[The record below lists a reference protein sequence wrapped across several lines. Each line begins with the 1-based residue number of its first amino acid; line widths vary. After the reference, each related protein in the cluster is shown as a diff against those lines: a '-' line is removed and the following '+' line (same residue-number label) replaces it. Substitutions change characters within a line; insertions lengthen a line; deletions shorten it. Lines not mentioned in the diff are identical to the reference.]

1 MHYPSTPPPKICT
14 IFLAH
19 RHKGSAF
26 LALVLVMAIVSSLFS
41 LGSAKVTQ
49 AAMNGTSSNKTSL
62 QAQQYAVS
70 EAALL
75 QAVPYVDLKAS
86 AKAEIPNSSYFTE
99 TTLSSE
105 SNYTDATKKRTATI
119 HIYFGN
125 ETVPRASL
133 AVDRYSVEPEKISVI
148 PIGTVIAFAGNGSPS
163 NDGTWL
169 LCNGQSCAGY
179 AELVNTLGKST
190 VPDYRNRFLEGS
202 ETAGTVIEAGL
213 PNITGV
219 VDGYR
224 LGCSD
229 EGTWMNSS
237 SGAFSG
243 YGKAGKA
250 CGAEG
255 NWHMS
260 MPITFNASLS
270 NPIYGRSTTV
280 QPSAVTVRYFIKA
293 A

>member
-1 MHYPSTPPPKICT
+1 MLYVLSIYPPPKICA

-19 RHKGSAF
+19 KHKGSAF
-26 LALVLVMAIVSSLFS
+26 LALVLVMAMVSSLFS

-75 QAVPYVDLKAS
+75 QAVPYADLKAS
-86 AKAEIPNSSYFTE
+86 SKAEIPNSSYFTE
-99 TTLSSE
+99 TSLSSE

-119 HIYFGN
+119 HIYYGN

-163 NDGTWL
+163 DDGTWL
-169 LCNGQSCAGY
+169 ECNGQSCAAY
-179 AELVNTLGKST
+179 PKLVSVLGKSK

-202 ETAGTVIEAGL
+202 GAAGTVMEAGL
-213 PNITGV
+213 PNITGQV
-219 VDGYR
+219 WAGWMGGNGVFKRYRYVGASGDGNGHPPADSCTFDASR
-224 LGCSD
+224 
-229 EGTWMNSS
+229 SS
-237 SGAFSG
+237 
-243 YGKAGKA
+243 
-250 CGAEG
+250 
-255 NWHMS
+255 
-260 MPITFNASLS
+260 
-270 NPIYGRSTTV
+270 PIYGRSTTV
-280 QPSAVTVRYFIKA
+280 QPPAVTVRYFIKA

>member
-1 MHYPSTPPPKICT
+1 
-14 IFLAH
+14 
-19 RHKGSAF
+19 
-26 LALVLVMAIVSSLFS
+26 MAMVSSLFS

-99 TTLSSE
+99 TSLSSE

-119 HIYFGN
+119 HIYYGN
-125 ETVPRASL
+125 ESVPRASL
-133 AVDRYSVEPEKISVI
+133 SVDRYSVEPEKISVI

-163 NDGTWL
+163 DDGTWL
-169 LCNGQSCAGY
+169 ECNGQSCAAY
-179 AELVNTLGKST
+179 PKLVSVLGKST
-190 VPDYRNRFLEGS
+190 LPDYRNRFLES
-202 ETAGTVIEAGL
+202 ATTAGTVIEAGL
-213 PNITGV
+213 PNITGT

-229 EGTWMNSS
+229 ERTFMNSS
-237 SGAFSG
+237 TGAFSG
-243 YGKAGKA
+243 YGKAGNA
-250 CGAEG
+250 YGAEG

-270 NPIYGRSTTV
+270 NSIYGNSTTV
-280 QPSAVTVRYFIKA
+280 QPPAVTVKYFIKA

>member
-1 MHYPSTPPPKICT
+1 
-14 IFLAH
+14 
-19 RHKGSAF
+19 
-26 LALVLVMAIVSSLFS
+26 MAIVSSLFS

-75 QAVPYVDLKAS
+75 QAVPYFDLKAS

-99 TTLSSE
+99 TSLSSE
-105 SNYTDATKKRTATI
+105 SNYTDSTKKRTATI
-119 HIYFGN
+119 HIYYGN

-163 NDGTWL
+163 DDGTWL
-169 LCNGQSCAGY
+169 ECNGQSCAAY
-179 AELVNTLGKST
+179 PKLVSVLSKST

-202 ETAGTVIEAGL
+202 STPNTVFEAGL
-213 PNITGV
+213 PEITGTLNV
-219 VDGYR
+219 SWRNNGSANGATGAFTDRPYFGADWSSGSSAVHMHEYT
-224 LGCSD
+224 LKASK
-229 EGTWMNSS
+229 SS
-237 SGAFSG
+237 S
-243 YGKAGKA
+243 
-250 CGAEG
+250 
-255 NWHMS
+255 
-260 MPITFNASLS
+260 
-270 NPIYGRSTTV
+270 IYGRSSTV
-280 QPSAVTVRYFIKA
+280 QPPAVTVRYFIKA

>member
-1 MHYPSTPPPKICT
+1 MKYTPLPPPRKSI
-14 IFLAH
+14 
-19 RHKGSAF
+19 RHNGSAA
-26 LALVLVMAIVSSLFS
+26 LAIIVVMGIVSSLFS

-49 AAMNGTSSNKTSL
+49 AAMNGTSSNKASL

-75 QAVPYVDLKAS
+75 QAVPYSDLKAS

-99 TTLSSE
+99 TSLSSE
-105 SNYTDATKKRTATI
+105 SNYTNATKKRTATI
-119 HIYFGN
+119 HIYFEN

-169 LCNGQSCAGY
+169 ECNGQSCAGY

-202 ETAGTVIEAGL
+202 GAAGTVLEAGL
-213 PNITGV
+213 PNITGTFGQDDYV
-219 VDGYR
+219 GSPHY
-224 LGCSD
+224 
-229 EGTWMNSS
+229 SS
-237 SGAFSG
+237 KKFSGAFYSKGYISG
-243 YGKAGKA
+243 GLSKDGGVSNGLYLT
-250 CGAEG
+250 
-255 NWHMS
+255 N
-260 MPITFNASLS
+260 IDASRCS
-270 NPIYGRSTTV
+270 SIYGNSTTV
-280 QPSAVTVRYFIKA
+280 QPPAVTVKYFIKA

>member
-1 MHYPSTPPPKICT
+1 MKYTPLPHPPRKSI
-14 IFLAH
+14 
-19 RHKGSAF
+19 RHNGSAA
-26 LALVLVMAIVSSLFS
+26 LAIIVVMGIVSSLFS

-49 AAMNGTSSNKTSL
+49 AAMNGTSSNKASL

-75 QAVPYVDLKAS
+75 QAVPYSDLKAS

-99 TTLSSE
+99 TSLSSE
-105 SNYTDATKKRTATI
+105 SNYTNATKKRTATI
-119 HIYFGN
+119 HIYFEN

-169 LCNGQSCAGY
+169 ECNGQSCAGY

-202 ETAGTVIEAGL
+202 GAAGTVLEAGL
-213 PNITGV
+213 PNITGTFGQDDYV
-219 VDGYR
+219 GSPHY
-224 LGCSD
+224 
-229 EGTWMNSS
+229 SS
-237 SGAFSG
+237 KKFSGAFYSKGYISG
-243 YGKAGKA
+243 GLSKDGGVSNGLYLT
-250 CGAEG
+250 
-255 NWHMS
+255 N
-260 MPITFNASLS
+260 IDASRCS
-270 NPIYGRSTTV
+270 SIYGNSTTV
-280 QPSAVTVRYFIKA
+280 QPPAVTVKYFIKA

>member
-1 MHYPSTPPPKICT
+1 MHYPFIPPKICA

-75 QAVPYVDLKAS
+75 QAVPYSDLKAS

-99 TTLSSE
+99 TSLSSE
-105 SNYTDATKKRTATI
+105 SNYTDAAKKRTATI
-119 HIYFGN
+119 HIYYGN

-148 PIGTVIAFAGNGSPS
+148 PIGTVIAFAGSGSPS
-163 NDGTWL
+163 DDGTWL
-169 LCNGQSCAGY
+169 ECNGQSCAGY
-179 AELVNTLGKST
+179 PKLVSVLRKST
-190 VPDYRNRFLEGS
+190 LPDYRNRFLEGS
-202 ETAGTVIEAGL
+202 ATPNIILEAGL
-213 PNITGV
+213 PNIIASFRCNRGFGR
-219 VDGYR
+219 DGH
-224 LGCSD
+224 SA
-229 EGTWMNSS
+229 
-237 SGAFSG
+237 SGAFYTSG
-243 YGKAGKA
+243 R
-250 CGAEG
+250 AEMG
-255 NWHMS
+255 D
-260 MPITFNASLS
+260 SLS
-270 NPIYGRSTTV
+270 NWYNENQLHFDASRCSPIYGRSWTV
-280 QPSAVTVRYFIKA
+280 QPPAVTVRYFIKA

>member
-1 MHYPSTPPPKICT
+1 M
-14 IFLAH
+14 
-19 RHKGSAF
+19 G
-26 LALVLVMAIVSSLFS
+26 IVSSLFS

-49 AAMNGTSSNKTSL
+49 AAMNGTSSNKASL

-75 QAVPYVDLKAS
+75 QAVPYSDLKAS

-99 TTLSSE
+99 TSLSSE

-119 HIYFGN
+119 HIYFEN

-169 LCNGQSCAGY
+169 ECNGQSCAGY
-179 AELVNTLGKST
+179 AELVSTLGKST

-202 ETAGTVIEAGL
+202 GAAGTVIEAGL
-213 PNITGV
+213 PNITGTFGQDDYV
-219 VDGYR
+219 GRPNY
-224 LGCSD
+224 
-229 EGTWMNSS
+229 SS
-237 SGAFSG
+237 KKFSGAFYSKGYISG
-243 YGKAGKA
+243 GLSKDGGVSNGLYLT
-250 CGAEG
+250 
-255 NWHMS
+255 N
-260 MPITFNASLS
+260 IDASRCS
-270 NPIYGRSTTV
+270 SIYGNSTTV
-280 QPSAVTVRYFIKA
+280 QPPAVTVKYFIKA

>member
-1 MHYPSTPPPKICT
+1 
-14 IFLAH
+14 
-19 RHKGSAF
+19 
-26 LALVLVMAIVSSLFS
+26 MAMVSSLFS

-62 QAQQYAVS
+62 QAQQYAFS

-75 QAVPYVDLKAS
+75 QAVPYADLKAS

-99 TTLSSE
+99 TSLSSE

-119 HIYFGN
+119 HIYYGN

-163 NDGTWL
+163 DDGTWL
-169 LCNGQSCAGY
+169 ECNGQSCAGY
-179 AELVNTLGKST
+179 AELVSILGKST

-202 ETAGTVIEAGL
+202 TTPRTVLEAGL
-213 PNITGV
+213 PDISGTFGNHGHDQ
-219 VDGYR
+219 DGDNGR
-224 LGCSD
+224 G
-229 EGTWMNSS
+229 GKRT
-237 SGAFSG
+237 SGAFKIIQSWCRPS
-243 YGKAGKA
+243 AGRDSNN
-250 CGAEG
+250 G
-255 NWHMS
+255 N
-260 MPITFNASLS
+260 TVLFQASLS
-270 NPIYGRSTTV
+270 NSIYGRSSTV
-280 QPSAVTVRYFIKA
+280 QPPAVTVRYLIKA

>member
-1 MHYPSTPPPKICT
+1 
-14 IFLAH
+14 
-19 RHKGSAF
+19 
-26 LALVLVMAIVSSLFS
+26 MAIVSSLFS

-70 EAALL
+70 EAAFL
-75 QAVPYVDLKAS
+75 QAVPYSDLKAS

-99 TTLSSE
+99 TSLSSE
-105 SNYTDATKKRTATI
+105 SNYTDTTKKRTATI
-119 HIYFGN
+119 HIYYGN

-169 LCNGQSCAGY
+169 ECNGQSCTGY
-179 AELVNTLGKST
+179 PKLVSVLGKST
-190 VPDYRNRFLEGS
+190 LPDYRNRFLEGS
-202 ETAGTVIEAGL
+202 GAAGTVIEAGL

-219 VDGYR
+219 
-224 LGCSD
+224 LGVPPCN
-229 EGTWMNSS
+229 TTHQ
-237 SGAFSG
+237 SGACVTLPT
-243 YGKAGKA
+243 KARISDQFEWTLPRSDLG
-250 CGAEG
+250 
-255 NWHMS
+255 
-260 MPITFNASLS
+260 IDASKS
-270 NPIYGRSTTV
+270 NPIYGSSDTV
-280 QPSAVTVRYFIKA
+280 QPPAVTVRWLIKA

>member
-1 MHYPSTPPPKICT
+1 MKYTPLPPPKICA

-75 QAVPYVDLKAS
+75 QAVPYSDLKAS

-99 TTLSSE
+99 TSLSSE
-105 SNYTDATKKRTATI
+105 SNYTDTTKKRTATI
-119 HIYFGN
+119 HIYFGS

-133 AVDRYSVEPEKISVI
+133 AVDRYSVEPEKISMI

-169 LCNGQSCAGY
+169 ECNGLSCAAY
-179 AELVNTLGKST
+179 PKLVSVLGKST
-190 VPDYRNRFLEGS
+190 LPDYRNRFLEGS
-202 ETAGTVIEAGL
+202 GAAGTVIEAGL
-213 PNITGV
+213 PNITGFIC
-219 VDGYR
+219 G
-224 LGCSD
+224 G
-229 EGTWMNSS
+229 WMSGN
-237 SGAFSG
+237 GAFAANGYVNASG
-243 YGKAGKA
+243 DGHGYPASDS
-250 CGAEG
+250 C
-255 NWHMS
+255 
-260 MPITFNASLS
+260 TFNASRCS
-270 NPIYGRSTTV
+270 PIYGRSSTV
-280 QPSAVTVRYFIKA
+280 QPPAVTVRYFIKA

>member
-1 MHYPSTPPPKICT
+1 MKYTPLPPRKSI
-14 IFLAH
+14 
-19 RHKGSAF
+19 RHDGSAA
-26 LALVLVMAIVSSLFS
+26 LAIIVVMGIVSSLFS

-75 QAVPYVDLKAS
+75 QAVPYSDLKAS

-99 TTLSSE
+99 ISLSSE
-105 SNYTDATKKRTATI
+105 SNYTDAAKKRTATI
-119 HIYFGN
+119 HIYYGN

-169 LCNGQSCAGY
+169 ECNGQSCAGY

-202 ETAGTVIEAGL
+202 GAAGTVLEAGL
-213 PNITGV
+213 PNITGYIPHDWLSMG
-219 VDGYR
+219 DGNPAGAFYR
-224 LGCSD
+224 TDILGGSTSRQGKKD
-229 EGTWMNSS
+229 GDWFRYMFDASRSS
-237 SGAFSG
+237 S
-243 YGKAGKA
+243 
-250 CGAEG
+250 
-255 NWHMS
+255 
-260 MPITFNASLS
+260 
-270 NPIYGRSTTV
+270 IYGRSSTV
-280 QPSAVTVRYFIKA
+280 QPPAVTVRYFIKA

>member
-1 MHYPSTPPPKICT
+1 MHYSSTPPKIRAVS
-14 IFLAH
+14 LAH

-70 EAALL
+70 KAALL
-75 QAVPYVDLKAS
+75 QAVPYADLKAS

-99 TTLSSE
+99 TSLSSE

-119 HIYFGN
+119 HIYYGN

-169 LCNGQSCAGY
+169 ECNGQSCAGF
-179 AELVNTLGKST
+179 AELVSVLGKSR

-202 ETAGTVIEAGL
+202 ATPNTILEAGL
-213 PNITGV
+213 PNITASFWCDRGFGR
-219 VDGYR
+219 DGH
-224 LGCSD
+224 SA
-229 EGTWMNSS
+229 
-237 SGAFSG
+237 SGAFYISG
-243 YGKAGKA
+243 R
-250 CGAEG
+250 AEMG
-255 NWHMS
+255 S
-260 MPITFNASLS
+260 SLS
-270 NPIYGRSTTV
+270 NWYNENQLHFDASRCSPIYGRSWTV
-280 QPSAVTVRYFIKA
+280 QPPAVTVRYFIKA